1 MLANVF
7 GRDLFDDF
15 FDMPFRGD
23 HRQTGLM
30 RCDVK
35 ETAGGYELAI
45 DLPGVKKEDVK
56 AEIKDGCLT
65 VSATTGYDD
74 GEQDAQGRYIRR
86 ERYSGSFQRSFY
98 VGEDIT
104 PEDIQAS
111 FADGVLKL
119 SVPKKEALPKP
130 EENHSIT
137 IG

>member
-23 HRQTGLM
+23 HRQAGLM

-35 ETAGGYELAI
+35 ETEGGYELAI
-45 DLPGVKKEDVK
+45 DLPGVKREDVK

-74 GEQDAQGRYIRR
+74 GEKDAQGRYIRR

-119 SVPKKEALPKP
+119 SVPKKEALPKA
-130 EENHSIT
+130 EENHAIT

>member
-23 HRQTGLM
+23 RRQAGLM
-30 RCDVK
+30 RCDAK
-35 ETAGGYELAI
+35 ETAQGYELAI

-56 AEIKDGCLT
+56 AELKDGCLT
-65 VSATTGYDD
+65 VSATTGYDN
-74 GEQDAQGRYIRR
+74 GEQDDQGRYIRR

-98 VGEDIT
+98 VGEDVT

-119 SVPKKEALPKP
+119 SVPKKEARPKA

>member
-1 MLANVF
+1 MLSQVF

-15 FDMPFRGD
+15 FGAPFPGER
-23 HRQTGLM
+23 RQTGLM

-35 ETAGGYELAI
+35 ELESGYELAI
-45 DLPGVKKEDVK
+45 DLPGVKREDVK
-56 AEIKDGCLT
+56 AELKDGCLT
-65 VSATTGYDD
+65 ISATTGYED
-74 GEQDAQGRYIRR
+74 GEKDAQGRYIRR

-98 VGEDIT
+98 VGEDVT

-119 SVPKKEALPKP
+119 TVPKKDALPKA
-130 EENHSIT
+130 EESHAIT